1 MKFTVLSRAPGSK
14 EWVGEKEEPRTAEQA
29 VGVAKSLSDRDH
41 KVRIVP
47 VLPVEPAQLKKLLE
61 QNLTD
66 EEALRAAYR
75 AVEETHNALH
85 NAASE
90 YFMPRLKVLLDKG
103 ALADARA
110 LMLRCPDSVTQVFM
124 MDQIREASKRTP

>member
-1 MKFTVLSRAPGSK
+1 M
-14 EWVGEKEEPRTAEQA
+14 
-29 VGVAKSLSDRDH
+29 

-61 QNLTD
+61 QDLTNED
-66 EEALRAAYR
+66 ALRAAYR
-75 AVEETHNALH
+75 AVDETHNALA

-103 ALADARA
+103 ELADARA
-110 LMLRCPDSVTQVFM
+110 LMQRCPDHVTQVFM